1 MVADVTAGFGEFG
14 RQLVSHDE
22 CADVVLAR
30 DVPVGRG
37 RDLPSDVDAAALGD
51 ERGEYLALVE
61 YAFNWRMD
69 GPEARAALAG
79 ARMLENPAW
88 PAAVLERG
96 LTTEAVLHLTSGRH
110 DDARRCYQTALEV
123 CRRGGYDAGMVRA
136 RLNLADGARAAGN
149 LALAVE
155 LGETLLAE
163 PVDASD
169 LIGQSTLMSNLIGA
183 LVAQGNL
190 DRAREVAR
198 ECPRRLGRLALDD
211 LWVGLDSLALLHL
224 HGGNAALAACL
235 AGVADREFE
244 AHGQMQRQPNEA
256 ADRAALAAGLALVLP
271 TTEIER
277 LARDGRRMS
286 LADAMRAAF
295 EL

>member
-1 MVADVTAGFGEFG
+1 M
-14 RQLVSHDE
+14 
-22 CADVVLAR
+22 
-30 DVPVGRG
+30 
-37 RDLPSDVDAAALGD
+37 
-51 ERGEYLALVE
+51 
-61 YAFNWRMD
+61 
-69 GPEARAALAG
+69 
-79 ARMLENPAW
+79 
-88 PAAVLERG
+88 LERG